1 MEGQWGDIIDIV
13 NEPQLE
19 QAEVAYNLP
28 NINLQFNETNRINQV
43 KTSGNSSSCT
53 ILTERP
59 AKPQT
64 LSKGHIMDFGEIWL
78 V

>member
-53 ILTERP
+53 ILMRHF
-59 AKPQT
+59 K
-64 LSKGHIMDFGEIWL
+64 WL
-78 V
+78 NVKFSYQVRFRFFT